1 MTPGTN
7 RGGSAPQVAPEQ
19 VRTMFDQIA
28 RFYDLLNTVLSGG
41 RDAAWRRRA
50 AQATGLRD
58 GDTALDVCT
67 GTGKLARLLE
77 RRVGPRG
84 TVIGVDFSTAML
96 DVARAHVAAVD
107 FREGDATTLQGI
119 DDSSVDAV
127 TVAFGLRNVA
137 DRPAAMRAALRVLRP
152 GGRCVILEFAHVDVP
167 LFGRVYAW
175 YLTRVLPFAGRLLNP
190 RSGAY
195 SYLPRSI
202 AAYPPAAEVSAEL
215 RDAGF
220 DGVRVTRMT
229 LGIVTLHV
237 ATRPSPLR

>member
-1 MTPGTN
+1 VSTGQ
-7 RGGSAPQVAPEQ
+7 APQVAPEQ

-50 AQATGLRD
+50 ARETALRP

-67 GTGKLARLLE
+67 GTGKLARLLR

-84 TVIGVDFSTAML
+84 SVTGVDFSTAML
-96 DVARAHVAAVD
+96 SIARRRIPDVH
-107 FREGDATTLQGI
+107 FREGDATHLDGVA
-119 DDSSVDAV
+119 DGSVDAV
-127 TVAFGLRNVA
+127 TVAFGLRNVV
-137 DRPAAMRAALRVLRP
+137 DRQAAVREAFRVLRP
-152 GGRCVILEFAHVDVP
+152 SGRYAILEFAHVDVP
-167 LFGRVYAW
+167 LFGRLYAW
-175 YLTRVLPFAGRLLNP
+175 YLTRVLPAIGRALNP

-195 SYLPRSI
+195 AYLPRSI
-202 AAYPPAAEVSAEL
+202 AAYPRAEVVSGWL

-220 DGVRVTRMT
+220 AEVRVVRMT

-237 ATRPSPLR
+237 ATRPAPLR

>member
-1 MTPGTN
+1 VSPGSGT
-7 RGGSAPQVAPEQ
+7 PQVAPEQ

-50 AQATGLRD
+50 AQATALHD

-77 RRVGPRG
+77 HRVGPRG
-84 TVIGVDFSTAML
+84 RVIGVDFSTAML
-96 DVARAHVAAVD
+96 DVARHHVDRVD
-107 FREGDATTLQGI
+107 FREGDATTLHGI
-119 DDSSVDAV
+119 DDASVDAV
-127 TVAFGLRNVA
+127 TVAFGLRNVV
-137 DRPAAMRAALRVLRP
+137 DRAAAMRAALRVLRP
-152 GGRCVILEFAHVDVP
+152 GGRYVILEFAHVDVP

-175 YLTRVLPFAGRLLNP
+175 YLTRVLPLVGRVLNP

-202 AAYPPAAEVSAEL
+202 AAYPPAAEVSASL

-220 DGVRVTRMT
+220 DDVRVIRMT

-237 ATRPSPLR
+237 ATRPSPRR